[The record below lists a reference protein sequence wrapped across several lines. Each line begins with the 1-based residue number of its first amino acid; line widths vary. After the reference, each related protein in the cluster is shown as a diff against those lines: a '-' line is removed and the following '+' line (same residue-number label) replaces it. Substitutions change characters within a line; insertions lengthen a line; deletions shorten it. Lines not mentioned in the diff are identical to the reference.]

1 MTAALPKFNEP
12 FVSRFLKAVLVAP
25 HRLIVG
31 RMRGDLGHRI
41 QHSRMDRRNVDIPS
55 YCSVG
60 ANSRF
65 ILGLH
70 CNFDAAAYAFAI
82 NAEAASRANGTT
94 FGSSTP
100 IPP

>member
-1 MTAALPKFNEP
+1 MTAALPEFNDP
-12 FVSRFLKAVLVAP
+12 FASNFPKAVLVAP
-25 HRLIVG
+25 NRLIVG

-41 QHSRMDRRNVDIPS
+41 QYSRMDQRNVDIPS

-65 ILGLH
+65 ILRLH

-82 NAEAASRANGTT
+82 NAEAASTASGTT
-94 FGSSTP
+94 CGSSTP